1 MRTDA
6 DAVRDLVTRIQ
17 DLAAATAGVSFEI
30 ADADYDGGI
39 VLASNDDYAQSLA
52 DGGSLG
58 DSDVFGDAVAD
69 SDSATSVFFID
80 LDKAGAVV
88 TRIADETGQ
97 PMSSDDS
104 ETLDVF
110 RAFGMSTAVD
120 GDYTHTTLRLV
131 FD

>member
-6 DAVRDLVTRIQ
+6 EAVRDLVTRIQ

-52 DGGSLG
+52 DGGNLG

-69 SDSATSVFFID
+69 SDSATSVLFID
-80 LDKAGAVV
+80 FDKVSDVA
-88 TRIADETGQ
+88 TRIGDETGQ
-97 PMSSDDS
+97 PMSPEDT

-110 RAFGMSTAVD
+110 QAFGMSTSVD
-120 GDYTHTTLRLV
+120 GDYTHTRLRLV